1 MKTRCSNLL
10 ILVLLVLQIFSSSF
24 LEAQNSTVSVDQARI
39 QFAQTL
45 SLAMSNTAV
54 RNFLK
59 TEAALQFDQDYDVL
73 YQVVK
78 NKQVSPGQTFASLL
92 ISYAPSTIQNK
103 TSFFNTDLCQ
113 LDPLLNIS
121 FPELANNI
129 KVESWNTGSYVP
141 LVAVVETT
149 FDDQSTSNV
158 KAYNSTGSLT
168 SLSTSCRAYVSGSV
182 VGPSERVMAVNP
194 TTMVTSDGVQ
204 LSGIPSDYEILQNGG
219 CFNFYVRKF
228 INVTPPS
235 GTGSESGDCQ
245 RDFKTTKDD
254 LYQVTMRTAA
264 DRNWAEGFLGGKLE
278 MEAHIFFAESGLNS
292 SGLTE
297 IVKSFSLN
305 QDYYSNA

>member
-141 LVAVVETT
+141 LVAVIETT

-168 SLSTSCRAYVSGSV
+168 SLSTSCRAYVSG
-182 VGPSERVMAVNP
+182 
-194 TTMVTSDGVQ
+194 
-204 LSGIPSDYEILQNGG
+204 
-219 CFNFYVRKF
+219 C
-228 INVTPPS
+228 
-235 GTGSESGDCQ
+235 
-245 RDFKTTKDD
+245 
-254 LYQVTMRTAA
+254 
-264 DRNWAEGFLGGKLE
+264 
-278 MEAHIFFAESGLNS
+278 S
-292 SGLTE
+292 SRP
-297 IVKSFSLN
+297 V
-305 QDYYSNA
+305 